1 MTQPASP
8 EEIITND
15 ANPDSLDQC
24 SRRGVILELPSIP
37 DPVGTKPYDGPKPR
51 LGTLRQ
57 IVRDPELADRIIA
70 ENSVTERN
78 RQRAMRRLARG
89 AFFWS

>member
-1 MTQPASP
+1 M
-8 EEIITND
+8 
-15 ANPDSLDQC
+15 
-24 SRRGVILELPSIP
+24 
-37 DPVGTKPYDGPKPR
+37 PYDGPKPR

-70 ENSVTERN
+70 ENSMTEHN

-89 AFFWS
+89 ALFWSS